1 MKYYEAPTA
10 EKVSFEPAN
19 VIMVSDL
26 PDLLKTWGSMI
37 RQVDPTQIGLY
48 K

>member
-10 EKVSFEPAN
+10 EKVSFEPTN

-26 PDLLKTWGSMI
+26 PDFLKTWGSKI
-37 RQVDPTQIGLY
+37 EEVNPTQINLY

>member
-10 EKVSFEPAN
+10 ERVDFEPVD
-19 VIMVSDL
+19 VILISDL
-26 PDLLKTWGSMI
+26 PDFLKTWGSLI
-37 RQVDPTQIGLY
+37 RDVDVSGMNLY